1 MTLSPSPDT
10 AFQRRLLWILCIAEV
25 LSMAGF
31 SAFPALQPQLTA
43 AWDLSA
49 AEAGW
54 INGLYFGGY
63 TLAVPFL
70 VAFTDRGDP
79 RRVMLAGLAMA
90 MLGNFG
96 FAWVA
101 EGFVSAAIF
110 RFISGAA
117 LAGTYMPG
125 LVLLTDH
132 VRGPLQSRSVAFY
145 TSTFGVGS
153 AGSFLVAGEV
163 GAYAPW
169 PVAFIMAG
177 LLSLAAFALIWF
189 WAPRRERFGRDMTAR
204 AAPLPLKAVLDF
216 RPVFRNG
223 AAMRYVLGY
232 GLHCWELFTLRSW
245 IVAYLDARAM
255 AGAESL
261 WRPTTVAM
269 IVVLVGVPG
278 SILGNELAMRM
289 GRVRAIVA
297 VTIVTALLAILVGFT
312 WTWAATSL
320 ALLLIVYKFMVMADS
335 GALTAGAVGE
345 AEPER
350 RGATMA
356 VHSTIGFFGA
366 FIGPVMFGL
375 TLDWAGGPQQAGAW
389 TAAFVSLAAVG
400 VLSPLVLLTMGRG
413 RSKA

>member
-1 MTLSPSPDT
+1 MTEPSPAGT
-10 AFQRRLLWILCIAEV
+10 RFQRHLLWMLCIAEV
-25 LSMAGF
+25 LSMTGF
-31 SAFPALQPQLTA
+31 SAFPALQPQLTE
-43 AWDLSA
+43 AWSLSA

-79 RRVMLAGLAMA
+79 RRVMLIGLGMA

-96 FAWVA
+96 FAWLA
-101 EGFVSAAIF
+101 EGFVSAAVF

-169 PVAFIMAG
+169 PVAFILAG
-177 LLSLAAFALIWF
+177 LLSLAAFAMIWF
-189 WAPRRERFGRDMTAR
+189 WAPKRDMAGR

-245 IVAYLDARAM
+245 LVAYLDARVA

-289 GRVRAIVA
+289 GRVRSIVV
-297 VTIVTALLAILVGFT
+297 VTMLTALLAILVGFT
-312 WTWAATSL
+312 WTWPAIAL

-345 AEPER
+345 AEPDR

-400 VLSPLVLLTMGRG
+400 VLSPLVLLTMGRKG
-413 RSKA
+413 STA